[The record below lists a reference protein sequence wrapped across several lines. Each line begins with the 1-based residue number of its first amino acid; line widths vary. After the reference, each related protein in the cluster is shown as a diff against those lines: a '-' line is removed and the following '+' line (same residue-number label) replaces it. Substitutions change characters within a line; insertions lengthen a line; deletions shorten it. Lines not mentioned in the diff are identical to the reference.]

1 MQLYSDTDSISIYF
15 DIVDINIMKCFCKT
29 NQSTK
34 QLSETVLFLKAVSD
48 ENRLK
53 IICFLNKGEKCV
65 CEIVEF
71 LELPQN
77 LVSHHLKILR
87 NQNILISRK
96 NGLNVFYSI
105 NQKNISNII
114 NFFNF
119 LILKS

>member
-1 MQLYSDTDSISIYF
+1 
-15 DIVDINIMKCFCKT
+15 MKCFCKT

>member
-1 MQLYSDTDSISIYF
+1 
-15 DIVDINIMKCFCKT
+15 MKCFCKT

-53 IICFLNKGEKCV
+53 IICFLKESKKCV
-65 CEIVEF
+65 CEIVDF

-77 LVSHHLKILR
+77 LVSHHLKVLKK
-87 NQNILISRK
+87 QNILVSKKDGVRVI
-96 NGLNVFYSI
+96 YSI
-105 NQKNISNII
+105 NKKNISNII

-119 LILKS
+119 LIIK

>member
-1 MQLYSDTDSISIYF
+1 
-15 DIVDINIMKCFCKT
+15 MKCFCKT

-34 QLSETVLFLKAVSD
+34 QLSKTVLFLKAVSD

-53 IICFLNKGEKCV
+53 IICFLKNSEKCV
-65 CEIVEF
+65 CEIVDF

-87 NQNILISRK
+87 NQNILKTRK
-96 NGLNVFYSI
+96 DGLKVFYSI
-105 NQKNISNII
+105 NKKNISNIV

-119 LILKS
+119 LITQL

>member
-1 MQLYSDTDSISIYF
+1 
-15 DIVDINIMKCFCKT
+15 MKCFCKT

-34 QLSETVLFLKAVSD
+34 QLSKTVLFLKAVSD

-53 IICFLNKGEKCV
+53 IICFLKNSEKCV
-65 CEIVEF
+65 CEIVDF

-87 NQNILISRK
+87 NQNILKTRK
-96 NGLNVFYSI
+96 DGLKVFYSI
-105 NQKNISNII
+105 NEKNISNIV

-119 LILKS
+119 LITQL